1 MRNLRCPNF
10 LCPLASSHAVLTVA
24 RYYNAFALELPKKFD
39 ATAKYFCSRIG
50 AVFYIMLLNAF
61 ASNKFPNSLDVVG

>member
-1 MRNLRCPNF
+1 

-24 RYYNAFALELPKKFD
+24 RYFNAFALELPKQFD

-61 ASNKFPNSLDVVG
+61 ASKKFPIFLDVVG